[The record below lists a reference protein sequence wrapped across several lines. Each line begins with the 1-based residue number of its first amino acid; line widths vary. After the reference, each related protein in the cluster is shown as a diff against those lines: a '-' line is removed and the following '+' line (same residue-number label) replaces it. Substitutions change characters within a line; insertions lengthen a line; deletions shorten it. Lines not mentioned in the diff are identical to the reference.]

1 MNARL
6 LSTALA
12 VALLACAQRPAP
24 QPPASADTQPS
35 SRDAARP
42 PAAASDTSK
51 RILAA
56 PGDTFF
62 VTLRSNATTGYQWR
76 LADSPDA
83 RVITFVGKLYVPDP
97 NPQRMVGVG
106 GVERWAFAAVAPGM
120 AEIALEY
127 ARPGGPP
134 ATEQRFYVLVR

>member
-1 MNARL
+1 MNLRPISA
-6 LSTALA
+6 ALGI
-12 VALLACAQRPAP
+12 ALLACTQRPAP
-24 QPPASADTQPS
+24 QPPAAADVQPS

-42 PAAASDTSK
+42 PVAASDTGK

-76 LADSPDA
+76 LADSVDA
-83 RVITFVGKLYVPDP
+83 RVIKYVGKLYVPDP

-106 GVERWAFAAVAPGM
+106 GVERWAFAAVAPGT

-134 ATEQRFYVLVR
+134 ATEQRFSVLVR